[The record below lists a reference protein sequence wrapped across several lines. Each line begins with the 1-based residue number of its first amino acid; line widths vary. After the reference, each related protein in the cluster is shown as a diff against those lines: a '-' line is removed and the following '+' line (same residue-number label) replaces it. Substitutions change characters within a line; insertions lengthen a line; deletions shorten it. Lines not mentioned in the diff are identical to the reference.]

1 MTTRS
6 AHFDEWARQFLA
18 VNPEAVVLHLGCGL
32 DSRYFRLDPDSGV
45 EWYDVDYPDVATL
58 RQQLY
63 PEREHYHVVAA
74 SVTDPA
80 WLADIP
86 ADRPTLMIAEGLTMY
101 LTEEDGVALLRRIVE
116 HAPSGELQFDAF
128 NRLGIKSQWTNRVV
142 RRSGATLHWGIDRPD
157 DIVEAVPGVRL
168 LAWVSAI
175 ESDDFARGAL
185 VLPRDA
191 QPDEA
196 RSRRCA
202 TWRSTTATRSERARF
217 PSTGCVPRPS
227 RTRRTHGQRP
237 RPSAHTSCSAR
248 TSGPP
253 NATAQVHVRVGLA
266 TFDDLERD
274 GPERTVILL
283 TRRQDRRRSSGRG
296 LPCSAGASPAAVTR
310 RSSEARVARSRA
322 ARSV

>member
-1 MTTRS
+1 MARPIAARLASNGVTEKLHVDLSGAPQTMLATFYAKALDADLEKPILGDRWARDIVDRIDYDWKKTTITARTSPAVTTRS

-32 DSRYFRLDPDSGV
+32 DSRYFRLDPGPGV

-80 WLADIP
+80 WLDDIP

-101 LTEEDGVALLRRIVE
+101 LTEEAGVALLRRIVE

-157 DIVEAVPGVRL
+157 DIVKAVPGVRL

-175 ESDDFARGAL
+175 ESDDFARVPWYYRATLNLMRLAPAL
-185 VLPRDA
+185 RYMA
-191 QPDEA
+191 QYHRYA
-196 RSRRCA
+196 
-202 TWRSTTATRSERARF
+202 F
-217 PSTGCVPRPS
+217 
-227 RTRRTHGQRP
+227 
-237 RPSAHTSCSAR
+237 
-248 TSGPP
+248 
-253 NATAQVHVRVGLA
+253 
-266 TFDDLERD
+266 
-274 GPERTVILL
+274 
-283 TRRQDRRRSSGRG
+283 
-296 LPCSAGASPAAVTR
+296 
-310 RSSEARVARSRA
+310 
-322 ARSV
+322 